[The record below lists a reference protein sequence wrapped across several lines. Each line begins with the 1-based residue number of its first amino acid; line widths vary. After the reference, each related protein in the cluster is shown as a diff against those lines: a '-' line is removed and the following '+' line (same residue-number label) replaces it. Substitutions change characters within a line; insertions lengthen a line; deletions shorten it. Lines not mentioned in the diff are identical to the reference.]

1 VNLGLNE
8 NLKINALDGGKKY
21 HEGVQ
26 TSETSCGQRV
36 SPDTPDQQKAKDTLE
51 VSKRQHQCM
60 LCTCAF
66 NNRKDMVQRIKKKH
80 AGLFIECKHN
90 GKCSQIFQTEAEKS
104 VHILEIT
111 NKKYKL
117 IKCEFCCLMYSIKN
131 QAYHFKIHHTN
142 ENLIRCSYNNCST
155 RFRSEVEKQNHEALV
170 HALTRRQK
178 CIFCNLFFAEDC
190 LFHHYQRKHKS
201 LLAKAFR
208 CKFKCR
214 KYFLTEADLEEHIA
228 SAHKRPMRAE
238 VSVCTVTKYALINTC

>member
-1 VNLGLNE
+1 MKECKL
-8 NLKINALDGGKKY
+8 LKLPVDNASVLTLLTSRKQRIRLKSQNGNTSVCYALVPLTIERTWCNAL
-21 HEGVQ
+21 
-26 TSETSCGQRV
+26 
-36 SPDTPDQQKAKDTLE
+36 
-51 VSKRQHQCM
+51 
-60 LCTCAF
+60 
-66 NNRKDMVQRIKKKH
+66 KKKH